1 MPEKNPSPVMPQGGR
16 PKATSWVVL
25 GFLSLSFP
33 VACVAPPFRGYQ
45 IQDPPEGF
53 LYDDDS
59 SEAQVV
65 FPDREILSHGA
76 WWRMSPDDQY
86 ASIFITRFRGA
97 ASVEDVEAARDRY
110 ESAVA
115 RSGGGEVTQLQFLR
129 IDGREAWGW
138 EEHRRNRGELAAVAY
153 RTVVPYDTMAISLEF
168 YSDMPAFMDPAL
180 QKEALASFGYG
191 KTRVLWGWLVPLV
204 LLGGWLLVGFFRR
217 LARRA
222 AGPLAATDYELPS
235 IPRGQPGEAEGED
248 PGR

>member
-1 MPEKNPSPVMPQGGR
+1 MPEKNPIPVRPQAGR
-16 PKATSWVVL
+16 PMATSWVVL
-25 GFLSLSFP
+25 AFLFLSSP
-33 VACVAPPFRGYQ
+33 VACVAPPFLGYQ

-76 WWRMSPDDQY
+76 WWRMSPDDHY

-97 ASVEDVEAARDRY
+97 ATVEDVQAARDRY

-115 RSGGGEVTQLQFLR
+115 TSGGGEVTQLQFLR

-153 RTVVPYDTMAISLEF
+153 RTVVLYDTMAISLEF
-168 YSDMPAFMDPAL
+168 YSDMPALMDPAL
-180 QKEALASFGYG
+180 QKAALASFGYG
-191 KTRVLWGWLVPLV
+191 RTRVLWGWLALLL
-204 LLGGWLLVGFFRR
+204 LLGGVLVVGFFRH

-235 IPRGQPGEAEGED
+235 IPGTRDGEED
-248 PGR
+248 GGDPSR

>member
-1 MPEKNPSPVMPQGGR
+1 MGISL
-16 PKATSWVVL
+16 VVL
-25 GFLSLSFP
+25 GFLLLSSP
-33 VACVAPPFRGYQ
+33 VACVAPPYRGYQ

-65 FPDREILSHGA
+65 FPDREMLSHGA

-97 ASVEDVEAARDRY
+97 AGVEDVEAARSRY

-115 RSGGGEVTQLQFLR
+115 QSGGGEVTQLQFLR

-138 EEHRRNRGELAAVAY
+138 EEHRRNRGELVAVAY
-153 RTVVPYDTMAISLEF
+153 RTVVLYDTMAISLEF
-168 YSDMPAFMDPAL
+168 YSEMPALMDPAL
-180 QKEALASFGYG
+180 QKAALASFGYG

-204 LLGGWLLVGFFRR
+204 LVGGVLVVGFFRR
-217 LARRA
+217 LAGRA
-222 AGPLAATDYELPS
+222 AGPLADTDYELPS
-235 IPRGQPGEAEGED
+235 IPRGGSEEGED
-248 PGR
+248 PDR